1 MKKSTLKVTLPTPFP
16 RGWHCLTKFFVK
28 IQHCQCEAFCVEIAR
43 KNLRAVAVALICVL
57 SAPASAKGADG
68 DVNALIAAYD
78 SKDQLRHTYA
88 SIHADLVARG
98 IWTAQSMYVIRL
110 KQPELYCQPRALTLT
125 GEQVIEILRRAVQN
139 YPEIGKLDTGLGVF
153 RALEDTFPCPRR

>member
-1 MKKSTLKVTLPTPFP
+1 M
-16 RGWHCLTKFFVK
+16 
-28 IQHCQCEAFCVEIAR
+28 
-43 KNLRAVAVALICVL
+43 RAAAAILLCIL
-57 SAPASAKGADG
+57 SMPASAKEADG

-78 SKDQLRHTYA
+78 SNDQVRHVYA

-125 GEQVIEILRRAVQN
+125 GEQVIYILRRAVQKDLA
-139 YPEIGKLDTGLGVF
+139 IGKLDTGLGIF
-153 RALEDTFPCPRR
+153 RALEDTFPCQSP